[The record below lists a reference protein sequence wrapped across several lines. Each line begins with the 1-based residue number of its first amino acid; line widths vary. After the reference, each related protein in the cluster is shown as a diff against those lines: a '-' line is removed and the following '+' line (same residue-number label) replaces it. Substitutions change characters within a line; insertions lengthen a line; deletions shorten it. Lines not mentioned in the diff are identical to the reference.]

1 MKLSTITRWHKLDWG
16 IIISSFFLVLISL
29 AILYSLELN
38 QEAPNFSLLQRQTI
52 AAGIGMACLWFLL
65 FLDFRHIKDFAYIL
79 YGLGII
85 ILLAVLPLGITAR
98 GTTGWF
104 SIGGFHFQPVEI
116 FKVILI
122 IALAKFYSAR
132 SNINQFKTVLLS
144 LLLILGPAVLI
155 YLQPDLG
162 SLMVLAVIWFGYLLV
177 MKLKLSYILIFCSIV
192 LLMFALSWQF
202 FLAPYQKSRILTFI
216 QPESDAAG
224 AGYNV
229 KQSKIAIGSGRLWG
243 RGLGLGTQSSL
254 NFLPEQETDFI
265 FAVICESLGFL
276 GGGLL
281 ISLYSFLLWRIIRL
295 TAFVKDEFGAFLA
308 FGVFFWF
315 AFQGF
320 ANIAMNLGLAPVI
333 GVPLPFVSYGGS
345 SLLACLIAIGI
356 LESVCIYAGRADS

>member
-1 MKLSTITRWHKLDWG
+1 MKLFTITRWHKLDWG

-38 QEAPNFSLLQRQTI
+38 QDSPDFSLLKRQAI
-52 AAGIGMACLWFLL
+52 AAGMGMASLWFLL

-79 YGLGII
+79 YGAGII
-85 ILLAVLPLGITAR
+85 ILIAVLLFGTAAR

-132 SNINQFKTVLLS
+132 SSINQFKTLILS

-155 YLQPDLG
+155 YFQPDLG
-162 SLMVLAVIWFGYLLV
+162 SLMVLAIVWFGYLLV
-177 MKLKLSYILIFCSIV
+177 MKLKLNYILIFCAI
-192 LLMFALSWQF
+192 LFLTIALSWQF
-202 FLAPYQKSRILTFI
+202 FLAPYQKERIITFLE
-216 QPESDAAG
+216 PESDIAG
-224 AGYNV
+224 TGYNV
-229 KQSKIAIGSGRLWG
+229 RQSKIAIGSGRLWG

-265 FAVICESLGFL
+265 FAVIAESLGFL

-281 ISLYSFLLWRIIRL
+281 ISLYGFLLWRIIRL
-295 TAFVKDEFGAFLA
+295 TIFVKDEFGAFLA

-345 SLLACLIAIGI
+345 SMLACLIAIGM
-356 LESVCIYAGRADS
+356 LESVCIYAGRADP